1 MTTQYIKYPAG
12 GSGSGVS
19 AYTTAAA
26 FPVAPDN
33 GTLAIALDTHLLYE
47 FNGTSWVVIAPV
59 SIGTAN
65 GLSLSASLALS
76 LQLAT
81 SSVPGALSAAD
92 WTTFNNK
99 QSTSEKGAANGYAP
113 LDASAKVPYA
123 NLPSALMTFK
133 GAWDVVANS
142 PTLADGTGTAGDTYR
157 ASTAGTRN
165 LGSGNQT
172 WAVGDFVIYN
182 GAIWE
187 HSPAADGV
195 SSVNGMSGAVSLA
208 QGNLTEA
215 TSSILTIAGGTSAVW
230 GTGTTIQ
237 VAAASASQS
246 GYLSSTDWSTFN
258 GKQAAGTY
266 LKADGTVGLSAD
278 WNAGAHTITATTF
291 SGNLSGQVATQVGS
305 TNTNYYP
312 TFVGT
317 GNVNANNTILT
328 NTSIAFN
335 PSTGTL
341 TTTTFSGAL
350 SGNATTATTATS
362 FSGSLAGDVTGTQG
376 STAISAATVTGKLI
390 TGFVSGAGTVAA
402 TDTVLQAINKLDGNA
417 AGKIPASAFTAK
429 GAILGGTGSATYA
442 ALALGTD
449 GYALVADST
458 QATGLKWA
466 LNGGGAI
473 GPTVSKCLGASGNTG
488 GFPATSASG
497 TYTTPAGVIFIRV
510 RMVGGGGGGAGS
522 GTAAGAAAGDGAA
535 STFSTITANG
545 GNHAVFSASSTAT
558 GGTATLGAGP
568 IGLATS
574 GASGTGNS
582 VNVTSSATYLA
593 GGSGGGTPFAGGG
606 AGGSGGNAGAAALS
620 NTGAGGGGGGSGSQ
634 VNNYS
639 GGGGGA
645 GGFVDAII
653 VAPGASYSYSV
664 GAGGSAGGLGT
675 NGSAGGAGGSGY
687 IEVTEY
693 YAPGTIGTATNVTG
707 TVAVAN
713 GGTGATTAAGARAN
727 LLVAPTVQTF
737 LQTSYYS
744 FVTTTSTPTYAAG
757 DTYTNN
763 SSTFTVV
770 YASTVSGASLMVAY
784 RSSGTNAPSASGNL
798 TRASG
803 SGTSTIAYSS
813 VAATGTYIPPTSPAP
828 LWIKVEMVGGGGG
841 GAAAGTSATNG
852 STANDTTFSSYLTA
866 RGGAGGGSDAQGGA
880 GGMVAITPTTGVSI
894 LKQVAGGGGATGSG
908 SVTYEMGGNG
918 GSSALGGAG
927 VGGTNQATNTGTAA
941 AANSGS
947 GGGGSAGGLAGQ
959 MGAGGGS
966 GAFIEAYVSGAAL
979 TTSYTFM
986 VGAKGAG
993 GTGAYAG
1000 GPGGDGALMITEYY
1014 Q

>member
-305 TNTNYYP
+305 TNTNYYL

-317 GNVNANNTILT
+317 GNVNATNTILT

-350 SGNATTATTATS
+350 SGNATTATTATN

-390 TGFVSGAGTVAA
+390 TGFVAGAGTVGVG
-402 TDTVLQAINKLDGNA
+402 DTILQAINKIVGN
-417 AGKIPASAFTAK
+417 
-429 GAILGGTGSATYA
+429 L
-442 ALALGTD
+442 
-449 GYALVADST
+449 
-458 QATGLKWA
+458 
-466 LNGGGAI
+466 
-473 GPTVSKCLGASGNTG
+473 
-488 GFPATSASG
+488 
-497 TYTTPAGVIFIRV
+497 
-510 RMVGGGGGGAGS
+510 
-522 GTAAGAAAGDGAA
+522 AAAR
-535 STFSTITANG
+535 T
-545 GNHAVFSASSTAT
+545 
-558 GGTATLGAGP
+558 
-568 IGLATS
+568 
-574 GASGTGNS
+574 
-582 VNVTSSATYLA
+582 
-593 GGSGGGTPFAGGG
+593 
-606 AGGSGGNAGAAALS
+606 
-620 NTGAGGGGGGSGSQ
+620 
-634 VNNYS
+634 
-639 GGGGGA
+639 
-645 GGFVDAII
+645 
-653 VAPGASYSYSV
+653 
-664 GAGGSAGGLGT
+664 
-675 NGSAGGAGGSGY
+675 
-687 IEVTEY
+687 
-693 YAPGTIGTATNVTG
+693 
-707 TVAVAN
+707 
-713 GGTGATTAAGARAN
+713 
-727 LLVAPTVQTF
+727 APTVQTF

-770 YASTVSGASLMVAY
+770 YASTISGASLMVAY

-813 VAATGTYIPPTSPAP
+813 VAANGTYIPPTSPAP
-828 LWIKVEMVGGGGG
+828 LYIRVVMAGGGGG
-841 GAAAGTSATNG
+841 GSGSGVAAGSHTAGYDGVTSTFGSSLLTAGNG
-852 STANDTTFSSYLTA
+852 SGGAFESTGT
-866 RGGAGGGSDAQGGA
+866 GGAGGTATIGAGATGKALSGGQGQGYSYLVLLASGTYTAGGNGGTNALGGNGGGSGGA
-880 GGMVAITPTTGVSI
+880 GNTAGGAAAANTG
-894 LKQVAGGGGATGSG
+894 AGGGGAGC
-908 SVTYEMGGNG
+908 N
-918 GSSALGGAG
+918 
-927 VGGTNQATNTGTAA
+927 N
-941 AANSGS
+941 AN
-947 GGGGSAGGLAGQ
+947 A
-959 MGAGGGS
+959 AGGGS
-966 GAFIEAYVSGAAL
+966 GGGAGGYIDALISSPSSTAFV
-979 TTSYTFM
+979 
-986 VGAKGAG
+986 VGTGGAG
-993 GTGAYAG
+993 GTAGTGTNAAAG
-1000 GPGGDGALMITEYY
+1000 GAGGSGAIWIEEYY